1 MRFDAAPRPLSLLL
15 LLLLLH
21 ACLPA
26 CLPASRSVLPSHVVL
41 LVFLP
46 ICFPSLLL
54 YHLFS
59 AGRKQK
65 KFIII
70 SLA

>member
-1 MRFDAAPRPLSLLL
+1 MRFDAAASRPLSLL

-26 CLPASRSVLPSHVVL
+26 SRSVRASHVVL
-41 LVFLP
+41 LVSLP
-46 ICFPSLLL
+46 IRFPSLLMH
-54 YHLFS
+54 HLFS

>member
-15 LLLLLH
+15 LLLLH

-26 CLPASRSVLPSHVVL
+26 CQPIRPCFPCGVACLLADSLP
-41 LVFLP
+41 
-46 ICFPSLLL
+46 FPSLLMH
-54 YHLFS
+54 HLFS